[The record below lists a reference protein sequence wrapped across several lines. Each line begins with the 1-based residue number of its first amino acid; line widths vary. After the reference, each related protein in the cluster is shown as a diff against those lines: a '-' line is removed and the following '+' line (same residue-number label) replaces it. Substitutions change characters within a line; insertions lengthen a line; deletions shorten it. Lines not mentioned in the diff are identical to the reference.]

1 MYSAF
6 HLSWGR
12 ELLTSPHSHLWDS
25 LICLHAACCEFIG
38 LSPGLQKIIQDYSKR
53 RRRGGGGGGMHC
65 AFENLELY
73 RLKNPRLSHMR
84 VTSVFFL

>member
-53 RRRGGGGGGMHC
+53 RRRGGGEGAC
-65 AFENLELY
+65 IVP
-73 RLKNPRLSHMR
+73 LKIWS
-84 VTSVFFL
+84 FIG